1 MNREEARTLFVYDA
15 WANALMFEAV
25 AALPPEQPTRPV
37 AGSFP
42 SLLATLAHIVGAEW
56 IWMRHWLGESPTE
69 VPGWLRTPALADIRA
84 RLAVVEHERDT
95 FLAKLSD
102 ADLARPI
109 TYRLFS
115 GDTRTDPLADLVTQ
129 AVNHATY
136 HRGQVANQLREL
148 GHKPP
153 STDFILYRWQA
164 K

>member
-1 MNREEARTLFVYDA
+1 MTLAETRTLFAYDA
-15 WANALMFEAV
+15 WANALMFDAV
-25 AALPPEQPTRPV
+25 AALPPDEPTRAV

-42 SLLATLAHIVGAEW
+42 SLLATLAHITGAEW
-56 IWMRHWLGESPTE
+56 IWMRHWLGESPAE
-69 VPGWLRTPALADIRA
+69 VPGWLRTPDLADIRA
-84 RLAVVEHERDT
+84 RLSAVEKERDA
-95 FLAKLSD
+95 FLAGLTD
-102 ADLARPI
+102 ADFARDI

-115 GDTRTDPLADLVTQ
+115 GDLRTDPLSDLVTQ